1 MTHKWGR
8 MATYPKLDDSK
19 LSLREDRPHGEKT
32 PFDAG
37 LCALFELPLP
47 LVKWRTQPRAGH

>member
-8 MATYPKLDDSK
+8 MVTYPELGDSQ
-19 LSLREDRPHGEKT
+19 LSLRDERATWGNT

-37 LCALFELPLP
+37 ICALSELPLP